1 MKHFFLISA
10 HILLKLKEEE
20 SSKETIFSSVTNFK
34 ELPTLNKK
42 FLEDMN
48 DLMCVQFVDAYG
60 IKQEEIENIN
70 AMLISFSYLGEMTK
84 EEFSGEN
91 EEAN

>member
-10 HILLKLKEEE
+10 HILLKVKGEE
-20 SSKETIFSSVTNFK
+20 SPKETIFSSVTNFK

-42 FLEDMN
+42 FLEGMN
-48 DLMCVQFVDAYG
+48 DLMCVQFADAYG
-60 IKQEEIENIN
+60 IKQEDIESIN

-84 EEFSGEN
+84 EEFSAEN
-91 EEAN
+91 KEVN

>member
-10 HILLKLKEEE
+10 HILLKLKGEE
-20 SSKETIFSSVTNFK
+20 SPKETIFSSVTNFK
-34 ELPTLNKK
+34 ELPKLNSK
-42 FLEDMN
+42 FLEGMN
-48 DLMCVQFVDAYG
+48 NLMCVQFADAYE
-60 IKQEEIENIN
+60 IKQEDIESID
-70 AMLISFSYLGEMTK
+70 AILISFSYLGEMTK